1 MSSQA
6 VAVVGRERELDSLDR
21 FLDAMA
27 EHPAGLHL
35 EGEAGIGK
43 TTLWKRVVAGARAR
57 SYHVLLS
64 RPVDSET
71 QLAFAALGDLLEDV
85 PTEAMSGLPE
95 PQRRALE
102 VALLRREAEGPAP
115 LSRAVALGLLGVV
128 RSLAESGPVLLAVDD
143 VQWLDRPSA
152 SALEFV
158 ARRLREGPIGLL
170 VARRLD
176 AGNVPALTEL
186 VLPDA
191 RFERLA
197 VGPLDLN
204 TLDRLLRDRADVQLN
219 RPKLVELH
227 AASGGNPFFALE
239 IVRSVV
245 QLELPWTPGAP
256 LPVPDNLRALVAER
270 LSGLSSP
277 ARDVALVVAVL
288 RRATVDLLRAASGIS
303 DTDAALD
310 EGVDAGVLEVDGDR
324 VGFTHPLL
332 ASVLY
337 AGTTGA
343 ERRKLHA
350 RLATVLDDPEE
361 RAGHLA
367 LSAAGPD
374 AQLAAELD
382 EAAGRAR
389 SRGAPDAA
397 ATLWEQARRFTPS
410 NCAGE
415 ARQRGIEAAECH
427 FEAGETER
435 ARTLL
440 EEVVA
445 EAPPG
450 RERAQ
455 ALTRLAWA
463 RTLGEGFHV
472 SAELFEAALAEVGD
486 DLRLQIE
493 TERGLAWCAHQSGN
507 VAVGEA
513 RARHALEL
521 AEQLGEHG
529 VLASALADMAFHET
543 VRGRGIAFSTIER
556 ALSLESEL
564 GWRPTLGRPGWTHAL
579 LLEWAGELNDS
590 RAALETLRRSALAD
604 GDEHSMSY
612 IVHHLARV
620 ECMAGNWEQAARYA
634 EECHETMAQTGQEEE
649 RPYVLAI
656 GALVSA
662 HRGLVETAR
671 SATDEGLP
679 LALRVGV
686 LPAYFELLAVRGFLE
701 LSLGNAAEAHRFLG
715 PLPQAVRKSGF
726 GEPALFRFHGD
737 AIETLLVLG
746 RTEEATTLLA
756 ELEEQGTALQR
767 VWALAV
773 ASRCRALLS
782 AASGEIEQAD
792 TELEHALELHDR
804 LGEPFERARTL
815 LVRGTIQRRARKK
828 RAARESLQAALAVFD
843 SLGARLW
850 SDKARAELARISG
863 RAPGPGTLT
872 PTEERVAALVAAGH
886 TYREVAD
893 ELFISPKTVQWNLSK
908 IYRKLGI
915 RSRGELAARLAQQ
928 GGSPGS
934 APDSDGQSPAIP
946 PVPEQ
951 L

>member
-21 FLDAMA
+21 FLDTMA

-43 TTLWKRVVAGARAR
+43 TTLWKRAVAGARTR
-57 SYHVLLS
+57 SYHVLVS

-85 PTEAMSGLPE
+85 PTEAMSDLPE

-115 LSRAVALGLLGVV
+115 LPHAVALGVLGVV
-128 RSLAESGPVLLAVDD
+128 RSLSESRPVLLAVDD

-170 VARRLD
+170 VARRLE
-176 AGNVPALTEL
+176 AGNVPPLTEL
-186 VLPDA
+186 ALPDD

-204 TLDRLLRDRADVQLN
+204 TLDRLLRDRADVQLT

-239 IVRSVV
+239 IARSIV

-270 LSGLSSP
+270 LTGLSSP

-288 RRATVDLLRAASGIS
+288 RRATIDLVRAATGTSG
-303 DTDAALD
+303 TDAALD
-310 EGVDAGVLEVDGDR
+310 EGVDAGVLEVDGER
-324 VGFTHPLL
+324 VRFTHPLL

-343 ERRKLHA
+343 ERRLLHA
-350 RLATVLDDPEE
+350 RLATVHDDPEE

-397 ATLWEQARRFTPS
+397 ATLWEQARRFTPG
-410 NCAGE
+410 NLAGE
-415 ARQRGIEAAECH
+415 ARRRGIEAAESH

-440 EEVVA
+440 EEIVA
-445 EAPPG
+445 ASPPG
-450 RERAQ
+450 SDRAR
-455 ALTRLAWA
+455 ALNRLAWVRA
-463 RTLGEGFHV
+463 FREGYYV
-472 SAELFEAALAEVGD
+472 GAELFEAALAEVGD

-493 TERGLAWCAHQSGN
+493 TERGLAWSIHETGD
-507 VAVGEA
+507 VAAAEA
-513 RARHALEL
+513 LARHALEL
-521 AEQLGEHG
+521 AEQLGETG
-529 VLASALADMAFHET
+529 VLASALADVAVHESL
-543 VRGRGIAFSTIER
+543 RGNGLAFSTIER
-556 ALSLESEL
+556 ALSLESET
-564 GWRPTLGRPGWTHAL
+564 GWGPILSRPRWVHGML
-579 LLEWAGELNDS
+579 LQWAGHLDES
-590 RAALETLRRSALAD
+590 RVALETLRRGLTQ
-604 GDEHSMSY
+604 GDEHSLSH
-612 IVHHLARV
+612 VLTQLART
-620 ECMAGNWEQAARYA
+620 ECLAGNWERAERYA
-634 EECHETMAQTGQEEE
+634 EESYEAGGEIGETQQ
-649 RPYVLAI
+649 PYVLTVN
-656 GALVSA
+656 ALVDA
-662 HRGLVETAR
+662 HLGRVEQVR
-671 SATDEGLP
+671 EETDRALQ
-679 LALRVGV
+679 LAIDVGV
-686 LPAYFELLAVRGFLE
+686 MPAYFELLAVRGFLE
-701 LSLGNAAEAHRFLG
+701 LSLGNPAEAHRFLG
-715 PLPQAVRKSGF
+715 PLPEAVRNAGI
-726 GEPALFRFHGD
+726 GEPLFRFHGD
-737 AIETLLVLG
+737 AIETLLALG
-746 RTEEATTLLA
+746 RSDEAAALLD
-756 ELEEQGTALQR
+756 ELEERGRALER
-767 VWALAV
+767 VWALTIG
-773 ASRCRALLS
+773 SRSRALMS
-782 AASGEIEQAD
+782 AATGEIERAD
-792 TELEHALELHDR
+792 TEIEHALELHDR
-804 LGEPFERARTL
+804 LGEPFERGRTL

-828 RAARESLQAALAVFD
+828 RAARESLQAALGVFD

-850 SDKARAELARISG
+850 SDKARAELARIGG
-863 RAPGPGTLT
+863 RTPGPGALT
-872 PTEERVAALVAAGH
+872 PTEERVAALVAAGQ

-934 APDSDGQSPAIP
+934 APDGDGQSPAVP
-946 PVPEQ
+946 PVPE
-951 L
+951 